1 MAETK
6 IVSKLKNAVATVT
19 TARKKKRGGERYKLH
34 RISRAGTYGFHYTP
48 TMNGTYN
55 VELKGTKKD
64 GVELIFDIP
73 LYVGTW
79 PPLTSLQK
87 RKHIRLQ
94 PKAQARADV
103 SWPQNRNENDYD

>member
-79 PPLTSLQK
+79 PP
-87 RKHIRLQ
+87 
-94 PKAQARADV
+94 PDFPAEEEAYQAATQGTGKGRRVMAT
-103 SWPQNRNENDYD
+103 E